1 MATSNSDKKEEASS
15 VNHDEL
21 ADRYEQ
27 KVDSLGTINPSN
39 LDYSGAVIKLD
50 PIEKKLVKKLD
61 IRIMVK
67 PPTLPY
73 F

>member
-1 MATSNSDKKEEASS
+1 MATLNSDKKEEAGS
-15 VNHDEL
+15 VDHHEL
-21 ADRYEQ
+21 ADRYET
-27 KVDSLGTINPSN
+27 KMGALGAIDPSN

-50 PIEKKLVKKLD
+50 PIEKKLIKKLD

-67 PPTLPY
+67 PPPLPY